1 MKHTSVL
8 STPVSPL
15 PCPVSG
21 VLAVAVGPLRLVVLW
36 HRGGLSA
43 AWFHPT
49 DPVKYGDARIG
60 RA

>member
-1 MKHTSVL
+1 
-8 STPVSPL
+8 
-15 PCPVSG
+15 VSG